1 MINDDDYMID
11 EKTQQPLGVVSD
23 LNNELGLIDEIK
35 ILRDKFKSR
44 YKSLDCLKGNC
55 ARERAKA
62 AKRSYLDLNTVIK
75 KHTGE

>member
-1 MINDDDYMID
+1 MN
-11 EKTQQPLGVVSD
+11 EKETQQSTGVVSD